1 VRAAA
6 RTAAGRAAVTAR
18 PDGTIEVAVHLVAR
32 DKEGNVLNDAQGRHV
47 YAFRGDL
54 VERMTIEE

>member
-1 VRAAA
+1 MAQ
-6 RTAAGRAAVTAR
+6 R

-32 DKEGNVLNDAQGRHV
+32 DLDGKLLNDAHGRHV

-54 VERMTIEE
+54 VERMTVED